1 MLSLDDILVGF
12 VLASVVFPPAIEKAK
27 SAVSKT
33 PLPSLLLNTASLKI
47 TIILLLSED
56 GETDVI
62 VGAFWSNKVVLLLFC
77 VTLDILPAAS

>member
-1 MLSLDDILVGF
+1 MLSLDDILVGL
-12 VLASVVFPPAIEKAK
+12 VLASVALPSWIEKTK
-27 SAVSKT
+27 SAVSKA

-77 VTLDILPAAS
+77 VTLAILPAAS